1 MKDLG
6 SINFQFVRKM
16 RLTHH
21 FFYLNVEKCKIKKTK
36 TPTKLKKIQKQIK
49 RRREMNKRSFGH
61 SEKKIRMFLAE
72 VKIGGWKDLNSIK
85 FKRPFLGT
93 KTYIYCESIILIFII

>member
-6 SINFQFVRKM
+6 SINLQFVRKM

-49 RRREMNKRSFGH
+49 IKRRREMNKRSFGH
-61 SEKKIRMFLAE
+61 SKKYTYVFSRGKNWRMERF
-72 VKIGGWKDLNSIK
+72 K
-85 FKRPFLGT
+85 FH
-93 KTYIYCESIILIFII
+93 